1 MTPLQRIS
9 YFLLLS
15 PHHRRE
21 LEEAMDPDGW
31 AKVERCPVIAEKLL
45 TVRDFV
51 GSKRFAERAM
61 EADPLIDDILIVTNV
76 LLASQCRVNNYVDWY
91 AILQL
96 SASPDPS
103 AIKLAYRCLTRNPL
117 PRCGCRLPLRFR
129 CPLRPLQEVP
139 LRCQDPHRCLRRR
152 RRPHGCRLL
161 DSMHILL
168 PSPPVRPR
176 LELLRPLPHLS
187 PSFQHRRYC
196 RSASYCP

>member
-96 SASPDPS
+96 SPTVASPAILSLDADVAFRFVSDVLSDPS
-103 AIKLAYRCLTRNPL
+103 KKSLFDAKIHIAASAAA
-117 PRCGCRLPLRFR
+117 G
-129 CPLRPLQEVP
+129 
-139 LRCQDPHRCLRRR
+139 DPMAAAFWTACTF
-152 RRPHGCRLL
+152 CY
-161 DSMHILL
+161 
-168 PSPPVRPR
+168 
-176 LELLRPLPHLS
+176 HLH
-187 PSFQHRRYC
+187 QYAR
-196 RSASYCP
+196 A